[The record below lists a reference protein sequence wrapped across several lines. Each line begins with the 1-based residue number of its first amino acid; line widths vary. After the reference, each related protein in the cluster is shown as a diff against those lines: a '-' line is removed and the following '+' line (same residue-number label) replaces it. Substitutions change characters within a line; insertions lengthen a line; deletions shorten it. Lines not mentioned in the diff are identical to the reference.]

1 MGIQFYVFVVV
12 TGTGCVCAFVGGLWV
27 SWRQSGRGIRSRG
40 LLALLWSQG
49 LAWLGLAWLFWG
61 LLFNS
66 WWVYSLCTLTLVSW
80 LKTKSTARLKVFH
93 VDIALCLHQV
103 LPVNLPWSY
112 APWLGKVFGAGQGC
126 LWLSGW
132 IWLGWSSRELFWRSS
147 KPVLLIFPKYL
158 LLAFGNM
165 LSSGL
170 QRRIR
175 FGNIF
180 VPCMLGFFAC

>member
-1 MGIQFYVFVVV
+1 MGIQFLWSWLGLAVSLH
-12 TGTGCVCAFVGGLWV
+12 LWV
-27 SWRQSGRGIRSRG
+27 GYGWAGGSLAEVYGAGGSWHYCDPK
-40 LLALLWSQG
+40 
-49 LAWLGLAWLFWG
+49 AWLGLAFLFWG

-66 WWVYSLCTLTLVSW
+66 WWVCSLCTLTLVSW
-80 LKTKSTARLKVFH
+80 LKTKPTARPKVFH

-103 LPVNLPWSY
+103 LPVNLPLSCV
-112 APWLGKVFGAGQGC
+112 PWLGKVFGAGQGC

-147 KPVLLIFPKYL
+147 KPVLFIFPKYL